1 MAYGQAQTDVWRGG
15 AGGRGRRMRGRGFR
29 RGRASDRAKQA
40 TLNRQ
45 PPTARGQQTG
55 ATEQAAGID
64 KSNASDIRSR
74 IQQRRGRRG
83 STDRGQTGGNMTQT
97 SGG

>member
-1 MAYGQAQTDVWRGG
+1 MLYQTGVWRGG
-15 AGGRGRRMRGRGFR
+15 NEGGRGRRFRGRKFR

-40 TLNRQ
+40 TLDRQ

-64 KSNASDIRSR
+64 KSNANDIRSR
-74 IQQRRGRRG
+74 IQQRRGQRG
-83 STDRGQTGGNMTQT
+83 STNWGQTGGNMTQT
-97 SGG
+97 SSG